1 MHVAQLADF
10 PEDVVK
16 EARQMTKAYE
26 SLDTSMASDGKG
38 QSASDGD
45 DAPVPSEEERNFCA
59 HFCRDLRRNPSIQ
72 CQEKGIVCST
82 AADANF

>member
-38 QSASDGD
+38 QKRKRDGD
-45 DAPVPSEEERNFCA
+45 DAPVPSEEDAKFLRT
-59 HFCRDLRRNPSIQ
+59 FCRDLRRNPSIQ
-72 CQEKGIVCST
+72 CQEQKGIRLFNSC
-82 AADANF
+82 